1 MPQKP
6 VKLGRTPGQSGE
18 AAKAAVRVEASTA
31 GRGNGRLGTHEEQ
44 RHGLMELAVERQNCL
59 AALRRVRS
67 NKGSPGIDGM
77 TVEELANY
85 LKGNWLR
92 IREDLLAGRY
102 RPQPVR
108 RATIPKPG
116 GGERVLGIPTVL
128 DRFIQQI
135 LLQVLQPRF
144 DPTFSEASFGFRPG
158 RRAHDAVRRAQGF
171 VQDGRCFVVDVD
183 LEKFFDRV
191 NHDVLMGRLEKRI
204 ADRRVLGLIR
214 RYLTAGML
222 ADGVVLARDEGTP
235 QGGPLSPLLAN
246 VLLDEVDKELE
257 KRGHSF
263 VRYADDLNVYVRSRA
278 AGERVMAGLRHL
290 FAKLRL
296 RVNEAKSAVAHATE
310 RKFLGFSFWVSARD
324 GKVKRRIAPQ
334 ALNRMKERVRERS
347 RRNGGRSLPDVCE
360 ELGRYL
366 AGWKGYFRF
375 TEMPGELAD
384 LDRWIRHR
392 LRAVQLKQWKRGT
405 TVFRELVARGL
416 KARDAARVAMNT
428 RRWWR
433 TSARGGLNV
442 ALPNKLFDKLGVPRL
457 AT

>member
-1 MPQKP
+1 MPQTP
-6 VKLGRTPGQSGE
+6 IQIGRIPGHSGE
-18 AAKAAVRVEASTA
+18 TAKAAVRVEVLTAAGST
-31 GRGNGRLGTHEEQ
+31 GRPGTHEEQ

-59 AALRRVRS
+59 AALRRVRN
-67 NKGSPGIDGM
+67 NKGGPGIDGM
-77 TVEELANY
+77 TVEELAAY
-85 LKGNWLR
+85 LKDNWVR
-92 IREDLLAGRY
+92 IRGDLLAGRY
-102 RPQPVR
+102 RPQPVKR
-108 RATIPKPG
+108 VAIPKPG

-128 DRFIQQI
+128 DRFIQQA

-144 DPTFSEASFGFRPG
+144 DPTFSDASFGFRPG
-158 RRAHDAVRRAQGF
+158 RSAHGAVRRAQGF
-171 VQDGRCFVVDVD
+171 VQEGRCFVVDVD

-191 NHDVLMGRLEKRI
+191 NHDVLMGRLERRI

-278 AGERVMAGLRHL
+278 AGERVMAGLRGL

-296 RVNEAKSAVAHATE
+296 RVNEAKSAVARATE

-324 GKVKRRIAPQ
+324 GKIKRRIAPQ
-334 ALNRMKERVRERS
+334 ALSRMKERVRELT

-375 TEMPGELAD
+375 TELPGELAD

-416 KARDAARVAMNT
+416 RARIAAHVAMNT

-433 TSARGGLNV
+433 TSGSGNFNL

-457 AT
+457 AP

>member
-1 MPQKP
+1 M
-6 VKLGRTPGQSGE
+6 
-18 AAKAAVRVEASTA
+18 RVEVLTAAGST
-31 GRGNGRLGTHEEQ
+31 GRPGTHEEQ

-59 AALRRVRS
+59 AALRRVRN

-77 TVEELANY
+77 TVEELAAY
-85 LKGNWLR
+85 LKDNWVR

-102 RPQPVR
+102 RPRPVKR
-108 RATIPKPG
+108 VAIPKPG

-128 DRFIQQI
+128 DRFIQQA

-144 DPTFSEASFGFRPG
+144 DPTFSDASFGFRPG
-158 RRAHDAVRRAQGF
+158 RSAHGAVRRAQGF

-191 NHDVLMGRLEKRI
+191 NHDVLMGRLGKRI

-278 AGERVMAGLRHL
+278 AGERVMAGLRRL

-310 RKFLGFSFWVSARD
+310 RKFLGFSFWVSARH
-324 GKVKRRIAPQ
+324 GKIKRRIASQ
-334 ALNRMKERVRERS
+334 ALNRMKERVRELT

-360 ELGRYL
+360 ALGRYL

-375 TEMPGELAD
+375 TEMPSELAD

-392 LRAVQLKQWKRGT
+392 LRAIQLKQWKRGT

-416 KARDAARVAMNT
+416 KAGAAARVAMNT

-433 TSARGGLNV
+433 TSARDLNV
-442 ALPNKLFDKLGVPRL
+442 VLPNKLFDRLGVPRL